1 VTASLAERLG
11 YPVGARIA
19 IIHCDDMGLCPAT
32 TGGGFDAMTAGVA
45 TCGSVMVPCAD
56 FPNAAAL
63 ARAHPDLDL
72 GVHLT
77 LNAEWEL
84 EGWGPVAGASA
95 VPSLVDARGLLY
107 RTPAEVLARARV
119 EEVAIELR
127 AQIDLA
133 LASGIDVTHLDA
145 HMGTAL
151 IPPLLDVYV
160 RLALEY
166 RLPAFAVH
174 PSAEALAALGGASAS
189 AAVARALASLEQG
202 GVPILDGFD
211 AHSLDFP
218 PGEGEAHNH
227 RRLAGLGPG
236 VHYLIC
242 HPARVDP
249 AYRARSKDA
258 HAREFEHA
266 FYAGASGRR
275 ALAAEGI
282 QTCGMRALR
291 QLTRR

>member
-1 VTASLAERLG
+1 MTASLAERLG
-11 YPVGARIA
+11 YSVGARIA

-56 FPNAAAL
+56 FPNVAAL

-77 LNAEWEL
+77 LNAEWESD
-84 EGWGPVAGASA
+84 GWGPVAGASA
-95 VPSLVDARGLLY
+95 VPSLVDARGFLH
-107 RTPAEVLARARV
+107 RTAGEVLARARI

-127 AQIDLA
+127 AQIELA
-133 LASGIDVTHLDA
+133 LEAGIDVTHLDA
-145 HMGTAL
+145 HMGTAM
-151 IPPLLDVYV
+151 IPPLVDVYV

-166 RLPAFAVH
+166 RLPVLAVR
-174 PSAEALAALGGASAS
+174 PSAQALAALGAASA
-189 AAVARALASLEQG
+189 AHAVARALATLEQG

-211 AHSLDFP
+211 AHSLDFSA
-218 PGEGEAHNH
+218 GDGEAHNR
-227 RRLAGLGPG
+227 RRLAGLAPG

-266 FYAGASGRR
+266 FYGGEPGRV

-282 QTCGMRALR
+282 DTLGMRALR
-291 QLTRR
+291 QLMRR